1 MKSAFKSFLKSFGVL
16 SFLLISQFVIG
27 QTVNPAKWSWELVP
41 KNPQV
46 GDFVEIVFK
55 VKIEDDWYLY
65 SSDFDPELGP
75 VVTTVNFEK
84 DPSFS
89 LNGQL
94 KAIKPSSKYD
104 EEIWGG
110 TYTYFKHE
118 AHFRQKI
125 KILSKDLKI
134 KGSYDSQSCSNVTG
148 LCVPVR
154 GNFEIVKELK
164 EVNSEEGIG
173 KSEDLG
179 GVNSEEGIGK
189 SEDLAGV
196 KSEEGIGNS
205 EEGKVKSEDLSGVN
219 SEEGEESLFMFF
231 FIALGA
237 GFLALLTPCVYPLI
251 PMTVSFFTKQSGG
264 KSLAFIYGG
273 FIVLIYVFFG
283 TLMAF
288 FAGASFANFLST
300 HWIPNMLFFV
310 IFILFGI
317 SFLGA
322 FEIVLP
328 SNFVNKVDAK
338 SDRGGLI
345 GVFFMAFT
353 LVLVSFSCTGPLAGS
368 ILIAASQ
375 GAFLKPIIGM
385 LGFSLAFAIP
395 FTLFAIFPNFLNSI
409 PKSGGWMN
417 EVKVV
422 LGFLEIALAFKF
434 LSVADQ
440 VYHWGILD
448 REVYLAIWIAVFI
461 AITLYLFG
469 KIRMPHDGAAKNLTV
484 TKVLLGLISLTF
496 VIYMIPGM
504 FGAPLKGLSG
514 WLPPIDSQ
522 DFRIGAGNSS
532 VSTESKRNVKYG
544 DFLKLP
550 YGIEGFFDYN
560 EAKAYAEKVG
570 KPMFIDFTGHGC
582 VNCRKMEE
590 YVWSDSR
597 VLDILKNDFVVL
609 ALYSDDKTELPENE
623 WYVSKVDGQVKK
635 TIGDQNLDFQID
647 RFNANAQPHYVLL
660 DPRHELDGP
669 MEKPVAFDTN
679 IESFILFL
687 EKGKKKYQSN

>member
-1 MKSAFKSFLKSFGVL
+1 MKSAFKSFYRSFGVL
-16 SFLLISQFVIG
+16 SLLFIAELLSA

-46 GDFVEIVFK
+46 GDFAEVVFK

-75 VVTTVNFEK
+75 VVTTVNFGK

-89 LNGQL
+89 LEGGL

-104 EEIWGG
+104 DEIWGG

-118 AHFRQKI
+118 GHFRQKI
-125 KILSKDLKI
+125 KILTKDLTI
-134 KGSYDSQSCSNVTG
+134 KGSFDSQSCSNVTG

-154 GNFEIVKELK
+154 GNFEIIKRLDGVK
-164 EVNSEEGIG
+164 SEEGIG
-173 KSEDLG
+173 KSE
-179 GVNSEEGIGK
+179 EGIGK
-189 SEDLAGV
+189 SEELRNV
-196 KSEEGIGNS
+196 KSKEGLGKREELGVGN
-205 EEGKVKSEDLSGVN
+205 N
-219 SEEGEESLFMFF
+219 EEGEESLFMFF

-300 HWIPNMLFFV
+300 HWIPNMLFFI

-422 LGFLEIALAFKF
+422 LGFIEIALAFKF

-448 REVYLAIWIAVFI
+448 REIYLAIWIAVFS

-469 KIRMPHDGAAKNLTV
+469 KIRMPHDGAPKNLTV

-496 VIYMIPGM
+496 VIYMIPGL

-514 WLPPIDSQ
+514 WLPPLESQ
-522 DFRIGAGNSS
+522 DFRIGEG
-532 VSTESKRNVKYG
+532 STSASADSTRKVKYG

-550 YGIEGFFDYN
+550 YGIEGFFDYE
-560 EAKAYAEKVG
+560 EAKAFALKTG
-570 KPMFIDFTGHGC
+570 KPLFIDFTGHGC

-590 YVWSDSR
+590 YVWSDQG
-597 VLDILKNDFVVL
+597 VLDILKNDYVVL
-609 ALYSDDKTELPENE
+609 ALYSDDKTELPEND
-623 WYVSKVDGQVKK
+623 WYISKVDGQTKK

-660 DPRHELDGP
+660 DPRNEEAGP
-669 MEKPVAFDTN
+669 MQKPVAYDPN
-679 IESFILFL
+679 INRFISFLNSGL
-687 EKGKKKYQSN
+687 EIYRRN